1 MILKGFESFHM
12 ILVFFIVKLNLS
24 ELSVFCG
31 LKYVFVLIIFL
42 VSISLAK
49 LYLQK
54 SITDIL

>member
-24 ELSVFCG
+24 ELSIFCG

>member
-1 MILKGFESFHM
+1 MILKGFDSFHM
-12 ILVFFIVKLNLS
+12 ILVFFIFKLNLS
-24 ELSVFCG
+24 ELSIFCG